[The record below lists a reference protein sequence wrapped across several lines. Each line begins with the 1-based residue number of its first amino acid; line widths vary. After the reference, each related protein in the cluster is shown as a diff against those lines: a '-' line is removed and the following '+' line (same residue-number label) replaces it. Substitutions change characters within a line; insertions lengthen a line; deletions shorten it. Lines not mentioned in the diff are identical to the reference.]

1 MDNADLFPMV
11 RLHTINSEIVENSN
25 LVSPINADFVE
36 NESAGVGGNKNV
48 HGNKRQLNKKQNSN
62 NQ

>member
-11 RLHTINSEIVENSN
+11 RLHTNNSEIVENN
-25 LVSPINADFVE
+25 HLVSPINVDFVD
-36 NESAGVGGNKNV
+36 NESAGAAGSKNT
-48 HGNKRQLNKKQNSN
+48 HGNKRQLNKKHNSN